1 MDFSEALKSLKEDM
15 IVTNENWN
23 GKGMYIFMQDGYPD
37 GIQSNEN
44 TMKGMHLEECKTIVV
59 EPYIMMSNAEG
70 KLVPW
75 TPSQMDLFSDGWIN
89 TGPY

>member
-1 MDFSEALKSLKEDM
+1 MDFSDALRCLKQGM
-15 IVTNENWN
+15 IVTNGNWN
-23 GKGMYIFMQDGYPD
+23 GKGMYIFMQPGYPGGVPAND
-37 GIQSNEN
+37 NTSNA
-44 TMKGMHLEECKTIVV
+44 MKIDKGTVVTV

-70 KLVPW
+70 NLVPW